1 MNNFILE
8 LQIKTNIYLIKSQ
21 ELTMTQ
27 YNSQILYV
35 ITQFNFIKK
44 NFLK

>member
-35 ITQFNFIKK
+35 ITQFNLIKK